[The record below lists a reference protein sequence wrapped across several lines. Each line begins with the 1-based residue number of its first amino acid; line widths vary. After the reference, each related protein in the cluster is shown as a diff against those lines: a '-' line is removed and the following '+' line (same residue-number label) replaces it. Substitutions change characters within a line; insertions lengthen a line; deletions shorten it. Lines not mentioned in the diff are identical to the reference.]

1 MFVEIT
7 IRKKYFHEPLKDMM
21 KESHLNTVKDSSN
34 SNKYNLYDHYMQYS
48 MKSKKVIVFND

>member
-34 SNKYNLYDHYMQYS
+34 SNKYNLYVHYMQYS
-48 MKSKKVIVFND
+48 MKNKESYCFQ